1 MQEGRL
7 QPPLPHVWI
16 WFPVP
21 RVGVAVQ
28 ALFALLAGLL
38 GLVLGSFANVPIV
51 RWPQGGSVAEPKR
64 SACPACGMLIAPR
77 DNIPVVSWLLLGRK
91 CRNCEAPI
99 SARYAVVE
107 LTTGIVFGVVAWVW
121 GLDPL
126 LPALLVFAWS
136 LVVATAIDLEHR
148 IIPNRLTYRLPFVL
162 LPLLVFAAWMDGN
175 WLDLR
180 RGVIAGVAIPL
191 VMFLLSEVFRLLRGQ
206 SGMGMGDV
214 KLAVSI
220 GLVVGYLGGMELVV
234 FAYSS
239 VIAAVVIA
247 FALILTGRAKLASRI
262 PFGPYL
268 AVGAMLPILAGPA
281 TTSFVRGFLGL

>member
-1 MQEGRL
+1 L
-7 QPPLPHVWI
+7 
-16 WFPVP
+16 
-21 RVGVAVQ
+21 
-28 ALFALLAGLL
+28 GLL
-38 GLVLGSFANVPIV
+38 IVASLLVGLLLGSFANVPIH
-51 RWPQGGSVAEPKR
+51 RWPRGGTVSQPKR
-64 SACPACGMLIAPR
+64 SACPSCGTLIAAR
-77 DNIPVVSWLLLGRK
+77 DNIPVVSWFALGRK

-107 LTTGIVFGVVAWVW
+107 LTTGTLFGTVAWVW
-121 GLDPL
+121 GFAPL
-126 LPALLVFAWS
+126 LPALLVFTWS
-136 LVVATAIDLEHR
+136 LIVATAIDLEHR
-148 IIPNRLTYRLPFVL
+148 IIPNRLTYRLPLVL
-162 LPLLVFAAWMDGN
+162 LPLLVFAAWFDDA

-180 RGVIAGVAIPL
+180 RGVIAGIAIPL
-191 VMFLLSEVFRLLRGQ
+191 VMFLLSELFRVLRGQ

-234 FAYSS
+234 FAYGSI
-239 VIAAVVIA
+239 IAAVVIA

-281 TTSFVRGFLGL
+281 TTAFVRGFLGL

>member
-1 MQEGRL
+1 VVENL
-7 QPPLPHVWI
+7 
-16 WFPVP
+16 F
-21 RVGVAVQ
+21 VGVA
-28 ALFALLAGLL
+28 GLT
-38 GLVLGSFANVPIV
+38 GLVLGSFANVPIH
-51 RWPQGGSVAEPKR
+51 RWPRGAAVTEPKR
-64 SACPACGMLIAPR
+64 SACPSCGMLISAR
-77 DNIPVVSWLLLGRK
+77 DNIPVVSWLVLGRE
-91 CRNCEAPI
+91 CRSCGEPI

-107 LTTGIVFGVVAWVW
+107 LTTGILFGAVAWVW

-126 LPALLVFAWS
+126 LLALLVFTWS
-136 LVVATAIDLEHR
+136 LIVATAIDLEHR

-162 LPLLVFAAWMDGN
+162 LPLLIFAAWMDDA

-180 RGVIAGVAIPL
+180 RGVIAGIAIPL

-234 FAYSS
+234 FAYGSI
-239 VIAAVVIA
+239 IAAVVIA